1 MTYEIEN
8 FDRWKKDLRDEM
20 KFRRISCSQKISD
33 TQIWLKLIRL
43 RYFFRL
49 LLARSVEFQTKI
61 SCFFFRRPMIPQSE
75 WRCSLTLI
83 MDRETLTKR
92 IDDTWTWPDN
102 RLLIPMI
109 SSSLLT
115 IIYSKMMIF
124 SIDWQAWSQ
133 EESRVQFVQRFVV
146 DVWVQQFQFT
156 SSIILLMWRHS
167 HFEKMSPYSEKR
179 AHPREGSAF
188 PKEEYPHLNE
198 TWEWW
203 NVFADF
209 HDGWRGTRHSFQR
222 NLHTVMSVTCWISWK
237 YLSNRA
243 FFSSTLHND
252 WPINS
257 PTHPT
262 PKTRQSKTG
271 KKKVGLRTL
280 QFKHLQNWTVQDWTW
295 PRYISSRS
303 HLQDDERSWQ
313 RMCPGWRTSRSTFC
327 VPTCWLSTDRYM
339 HEIQDDTWRDL
350 KWFSIS
356 SLLTIWIN
364 RKRSLTSMST
374 NLLERWWRV
383 SRYSSLPYHISCRR
397 FRSCFSSIVS
407 LHDDAISF
415 YQVNV

>member
-1 MTYEIEN
+1 MKSKISIVGKRI
-8 FDRWKKDLRDEM
+8 FVMRWSFGESLVP
-20 KFRRISCSQKISD
+20 QKISD

-271 KKKVGLRTL
+271 KKKRWDFALCSLNISKIER
-280 QFKHLQNWTVQDWTW
+280 FKIELDQD
-295 PRYISSRS
+295 ISRPDHISKTMNGADS
-303 HLQDDERSWQ
+303 GCVQDDEHHDQHFVSQ
-313 RMCPGWRTSRSTFC
+313 HVDYQLTD
-327 VPTCWLSTDRYM
+327 TCTKSKTTLD
-339 HEIQDDTWRDL
+339 ETWND
-350 KWFSIS
+350 
-356 SLLTIWIN
+356 
-364 RKRSLTSMST
+364 
-374 NLLERWWRV
+374 
-383 SRYSSLPYHISCRR
+383 SRYHHYWPSELTESDH
-397 FRSCFSSIVS
+397 
-407 LHDDAISF
+407 
-415 YQVNV
+415 